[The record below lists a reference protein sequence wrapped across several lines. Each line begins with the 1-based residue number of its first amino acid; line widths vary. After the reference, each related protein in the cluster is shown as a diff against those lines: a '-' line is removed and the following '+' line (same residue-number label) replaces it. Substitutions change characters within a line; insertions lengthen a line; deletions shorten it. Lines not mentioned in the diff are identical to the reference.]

1 MTYQELEAFANEV
14 IKQHPNHSD
23 KVEELLELCLD
34 EIQEGASEQNEI
46 DLCWNDINHLIN
58 SKK

>member
-14 IKQHPNHSD
+14 IKQHSNHSD

-46 DLCWNDINHLIN
+46 DLCWNDINYLIN
-58 SKK
+58 TKK

>member
-46 DLCWNDINHLIN
+46 DLCWNDINYLIN
-58 SKK
+58 TKK

>member
-23 KVEELLELCLD
+23 KVEELLELCID

-46 DLCWNDINHLIN
+46 DLCWNDINYLIN
-58 SKK
+58 TKK

>member
-46 DLCWNDINHLIN
+46 DLCLNDINHLIN